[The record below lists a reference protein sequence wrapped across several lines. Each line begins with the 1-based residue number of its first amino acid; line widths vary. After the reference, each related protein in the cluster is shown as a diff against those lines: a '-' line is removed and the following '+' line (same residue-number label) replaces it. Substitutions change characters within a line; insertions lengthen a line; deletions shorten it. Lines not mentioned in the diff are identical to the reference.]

1 MWGIELADP
10 VTGRRGERARR
21 AGAGRALRGGLILE
35 LGGRDDCVVRL
46 LPPLNVTAEVVD
58 IACTIILDA
67 VDVCAAGVPVVPAQ
81 SSGSALGR
89 AATV

>member
-10 VTGRRGERARR
+10 LTGRRASGLAEQVQA
-21 AGAGRALRGGLILE
+21 AALRAGLILE

-58 IACTIILDA
+58 IACTIILGA
-67 VDVCAAGVPVVPAQ
+67 LDVCGKGLPVVPSQ
-81 SSGSALGR
+81 SSGP
-89 AATV
+89 AAGQATAV

>member
-10 VTGRRGERARR
+10 VTGRRASGLAEQVQAV
-21 AGAGRALRGGLILE
+21 ALRAGLILE

-67 VDVCAAGVPVVPAQ
+67 VDVCAASVPVVPAQ
-81 SSGSALGR
+81 SSGSAMGR